1 MGESNQENPLRL
13 HGIELISFSIQPK
26 PAKDYSGEIFEFNIN
41 QELKTNDKKKLIIA
55 FTTITIRESGKDP
68 SLANLVVA
76 CGFEISAFERM
87 LKKNTE
93 GVYLIPHDLNMAISR
108 ISIATARGILYGQL
122 RGSYL
127 QSTTLPILLVE

>member
-1 MGESNQENPLRL
+1 MGESNQEKPLRL

-26 PAKDYSGEIFEFNIN
+26 PAKDYSGEIFDFNIN

-76 CGFEISAFERM
+76 CGFEISAFERT
-87 LKKNTE
+87 LKKNID
-93 GVYLIPHDLNMAISR
+93 GAYSIPHDLNTAISR
-108 ISIATARGILYGQL
+108 ISIATARGILYSQL

-127 QSTTLPILLVE
+127 QSTTLPVLPVE